1 MNSQQ
6 SLGFMLL
13 AVLSAVLMATIGV
26 FARYTAL
33 PAEHITFYRLVIG
46 AACMLVFMLISG
58 KAKQV
63 RHKPSKRTVIN
74 GIMLAGFMVFYV
86 QAISY
91 INMANAVMLIYLAPL
106 TTAAFAHFVYKERLN
121 SANCVLIIFALIGFG
136 LMLPSSLNSQNQQQA
151 LGYLY
156 ATLAMLSYSG
166 FMLINRKPSQS
177 TPYQSTLVQLSVGA
191 VCLLPFVLQVPIMPS
206 AVQWSWLVAIGILPG
221 FLAILFAV
229 KALRAL
235 PAISFGTL
243 AYFEPVA
250 VVIFAWSLFGE
261 SLNVIQL
268 TGASMIILAGITQG
282 IVMQKLQQNKLIK
295 SEQNTPV

>member
-6 SLGFMLL
+6 SLGFMFL

-26 FARYTAL
+26 FARYAAL

-46 AACMLVFMLISG
+46 AACMLVFMLMSG

-63 RHKPSKRTVIN
+63 SHRPSKRTVIN
-74 GIMLAGFMVFYV
+74 GVMLAGFMVFYV

-121 SANCVLIIFALIGFG
+121 HTNCALIVLALIGFG
-136 LMLPSSLNSQNQQQA
+136 LMIPASISSQNQQQA

-166 FMLINRKPSQS
+166 FMLINRRPSLS

-191 VCLLPFVLQVPIMPS
+191 VCLLPFILQVPIMPS
-206 AVQWSWLVAIGILPG
+206 SEQWVWLVAIGILPG

-250 VVIFAWSLFGE
+250 VVLFAWSLFNETLDG
-261 SLNVIQL
+261 IQL
-268 TGASMIILAGITQG
+268 IGALMIILAGVAQG
-282 IVMQKLQQNKLIK
+282 VVMQKQRPNK
-295 SEQNTPV
+295 

>member
-6 SLGFMLL
+6 SLGFMFL

-26 FARYTAL
+26 FARYAAL
-33 PAEHITFYRLVIG
+33 PAEQITFYRLVIG
-46 AACMLVFMLISG
+46 AACMLVFMLMSG

-63 RHKPSKRTVIN
+63 IHKPSKRTVIN
-74 GIMLAGFMVFYV
+74 GVMLAGFMVFYV
-86 QAISY
+86 QAINY

-121 SANCVLIIFALIGFG
+121 NVNCALIILALIGFG
-136 LMLPSSLNSQNQQQA
+136 LMLPSSLNSQNQQQT

-191 VCLLPFVLQVPIMPS
+191 VCLLPFILQAPIMPS
-206 AVQWSWLVAIGILPG
+206 SEQWVWLVAIGILPG

-250 VVIFAWSLFGE
+250 VVIFAWSLFNETLDG
-261 SLNVIQL
+261 IQL
-268 TGASMIILAGITQG
+268 IGALMIILAGVAQG
-282 IVMQKLQQNKLIK
+282 VVMQKQRPNKGI
-295 SEQNTPV
+295 EID

>member
-26 FARYTAL
+26 FARYAAL

-46 AACMLVFMLISG
+46 AACMLVFMLMSG

-63 RHKPSKRTVIN
+63 IHKPSKRTVIN
-74 GIMLAGFMVFYV
+74 GVMLAGFMVFYV

-106 TTAAFAHFVYKERLN
+106 TTAAFAHFVFKERLN
-121 SANCVLIIFALIGFG
+121 NVNCALIILALIGFG
-136 LMLPSSLNSQNQQQA
+136 LILPSSLNSQNQQQT

-191 VCLLPFVLQVPIMPS
+191 VCLLPFILQAPIMPS
-206 AVQWSWLVAIGILPG
+206 SEQWVWLVAIGILPG

-250 VVIFAWSLFGE
+250 VVIFAWSIFNETLDG
-261 SLNVIQL
+261 IQL
-268 TGASMIILAGITQG
+268 IGALMIILAGVAQG
-282 IVMQKLQQNKLIK
+282 VVMQKQRPNKGI
-295 SEQNTPV
+295 EID